1 MIEIVR
7 AKLHGIRVTDAN
19 LNYQGSITLDPEL
32 CEHVGILPMEF
43 VDIWNKNSGARIQTY
58 VILGEPGSRCCVL
71 NGSAARTCQPGD
83 EIIIAAREYIH
94 RNEIY
99 DIKPKVLTFKANNE
113 IDQELYYD
121 VFETEDRSHNFRIM
135 NGDNVVDFRDG
146 TKKTAN

>member
-19 LNYQGSITLDPEL
+19 LNYQGSITLDPEM
-32 CEHVGILPMEF
+32 CERVGIYPMEF

-83 EIIIAAREYIH
+83 EIIIAAREFIQ
-94 RNEIY
+94 RDEIY
-99 DIKPKVLTFKANNE
+99 D

-121 VFETEDRSHNFRIM
+121 VFQTDERERNFRIM
-135 NGDNVVDFRDG
+135 NGDNVVDFRDSA
-146 TKKTAN
+146 KKSAT